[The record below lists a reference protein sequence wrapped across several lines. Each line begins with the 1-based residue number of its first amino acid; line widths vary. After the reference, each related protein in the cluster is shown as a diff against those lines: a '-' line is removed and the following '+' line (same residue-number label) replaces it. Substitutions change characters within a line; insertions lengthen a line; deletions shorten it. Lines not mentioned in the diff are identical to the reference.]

1 MTQTIKPVSSKALAD
16 VIVRGLQERKGKDI
30 KVLDLKNIGNSV
42 CDYFVVCHGTSST
55 HAESLSRSVEDEV
68 RKVLNEKPFHKEGV
82 GNAEWI
88 LLDYFNVVVH
98 IFQESTREFYNLEEL
113 WADATITSFDEDY

>member
-1 MTQTIKPVSSKALAD
+1 MTQTIKPVSSHALAD
-16 VIVRGLQERKGKDI
+16 VIVSGLQERKGKEI
-30 KVLDLKNIGNSV
+30 KVLDLKNIGNTV

-55 HAESLSRSVEDEV
+55 HVESLAKSVEDEV

-82 GNAEWI
+82 GNAEWV
-88 LLDYFNVVVH
+88 LLDYFDVVVH

-113 WADATITSFDEDY
+113 WADAVITSVEEDY